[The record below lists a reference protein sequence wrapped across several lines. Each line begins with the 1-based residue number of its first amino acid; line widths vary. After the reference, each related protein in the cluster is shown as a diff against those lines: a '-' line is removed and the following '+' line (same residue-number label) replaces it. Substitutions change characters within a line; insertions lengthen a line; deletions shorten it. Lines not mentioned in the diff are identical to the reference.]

1 MMMMKSGKMMI
12 GIKNNIYQV
21 KYLKLF
27 EIFITDI
34 ELSDKTI
41 DDVLKPDFFEEEI
54 EDEGSTIDSNGVIHI
69 KNWNIY

>member
-1 MMMMKSGKMMI
+1 M
-12 GIKNNIYQV
+12 

-27 EIFITDI
+27 EAFVTDI

-41 DDVLKPDFFEEEI
+41 DDVLSPDFFEEI

-69 KNWNIY
+69 KNWNTY

>member
-1 MMMMKSGKMMI
+1 M
-12 GIKNNIYQV
+12 

-27 EIFITDI
+27 EEFVVDI
-34 ELSDKTI
+34 PQVELSDKTI

>member
-1 MMMMKSGKMMI
+1 M
-12 GIKNNIYQV
+12 

-27 EIFITDI
+27 EAFVADMPQV

-41 DDVLKPDFFEEEI
+41 DDVLNTDFFEEEEEEI
-54 EDEGSTIDSNGVIHI
+54 EDKGSTIDSNGVIHI

>member
-1 MMMMKSGKMMI
+1 
-12 GIKNNIYQV
+12 V

-27 EIFITDI
+27 EAFVTDI